1 MVPIYI
7 VFLALFS
14 VTYEFNKVSGRTKEK
29 SIICFYFCINDR
41 KVKTL
46 PDKKNE
52 FLIQKTNKKN
62 KKGAVLKNISKKRVL
77 VLF

>member
-29 SIICFYFCINDR
+29 SIICFYFCINDW

-46 PDKKNE
+46 LKNKNE
-52 FLIQKTNKKN
+52 FLIQKVSKKN
-62 KKGAVLKNISKKRVL
+62 KKSAVLKNISKKQISA
-77 VLF
+77 LF